1 VTTATMDFSVLERI
15 VGRQL
20 VSASRIVYEFD
31 GVVDVS
37 CGDLELSFEGG
48 EIVSLQCA
56 ADGER
61 LTLAPVAWQ
70 DPFAPPLSPENEAFV
85 QESGKYIR
93 VDTNTAPP
101 QLPVGCRL
109 SRYVL
114 IRNRF
119 GTPAGVQL
127 EFAGSAV
134 RFLVEC
140 DEAYVMGMD
149 DRRFTDWGFRADHE
163 PSPAA

>member
-1 VTTATMDFSVLERI
+1 VTTSTMDFSALERV

-31 GVVDVS
+31 GVADVS
-37 CGDLELSFEGG
+37 HGDLELSFEGG
-48 EIVSLQCA
+48 EVVSLQCA

-70 DPFAPPLSPENEAFV
+70 DPFAPPSSLENEAFV
-85 QESGKYIR
+85 QQSGKYIR
-93 VDTNTAPP
+93 VDTKTAPP
-101 QLPVGCRL
+101 SLPVGDQL

-119 GTPAGVQL
+119 GTPAGVKL
-127 EFAGSAV
+127 VFVGSAV
-134 RFLVEC
+134 HFLVEC
-140 DEAYVMGMD
+140 DEAYVMGVD
-149 DRRFTDWGFRADHE
+149 DRRFADWGFREDDEA
-163 PSPAA
+163 SPAA